1 MFFVLQPT
9 IWFLSLMIQLN
20 EVFLKSVLIRRGR
33 HKKRDVAKDN
43 DLAEVNSKFD
53 HICGLHYLDNHITCL
68 KVQTFIFMF

>member
-9 IWFLSLMIQLN
+9 IWFLSLMIQ
-20 EVFLKSVLIRRGR
+20 VFLKNVLIRRGR

-53 HICGLHYLDNHITCL
+53 HICGLHYLYNHITCL